1 MRNPWLKEIARDLLA
16 LGSIPFYFLVVIRA
30 IIGKYDIFVYQ
41 MLIAGTSIFILYFII
56 KDSNMHIVR
65 SFAVVIF
72 TSLFYKEMLYTFFAF
87 LVWVLLVVSGYYIK
101 RNIGSLFRGIIIGI
115 MSSLLGYYGALFL
128 YVK

>member
-1 MRNPWLKEIARDLLA
+1 MRTHWLKEIARVLLA

-41 MLIAGTSIFILYFII
+41 MLIAGISIFILYFII
-56 KDSNMHIVR
+56 KDSNMHIAR
-65 SFAVVIF
+65 SFVVVIF
-72 TSLFYKEMLYTFFAF
+72 TSLFYKEMLYTVFAF
-87 LVWVLLVVSGYYIK
+87 LVWVLLVASGYYIK

-128 YVK
+128 

>member
-101 RNIGSLFRGIIIGI
+101 RNMGSLFRGIIIGI